1 MFKILW
7 VQVEKTKLIET
18 SKGHTIERH
27 NNAHRHGH
35 SLSYDTVSDK
45 LNCPN
50 LLE

>member
-27 NNAHRHGH
+27 NNAHRHGGIVY
-35 SLSYDTVSDK
+35 LLDDT
-45 LNCPN
+45 P
-50 LLE
+50 